1 MSSLNSIFLS
11 GIIPWFLRN
20 ATQPPVAPD
29 VFVLDY
35 FLQAEQDGLKV
46 TWQHGV
52 NSRETLEHA
61 MKSTRQRDKDT
72 KNMTTDCHNKY
83 LQ

>member
-1 MSSLNSIFLS
+1 MSSLNIIFLS

-61 MKSTRQRDKDT
+61 MKSTRQR
-72 KNMTTDCHNKY
+72 H
-83 LQ
+83 